1 VLVDDATIR
10 ELNRDFR
17 KKDVA
22 TDVLSFTLADGPED
36 EDLGEVVISAEH
48 ARDQATRY
56 GHGLKRE
63 IAFLAVHGVLHLLGL
78 DHGTAEEERTMTRL
92 QEEVL
97 ADLGITR

>member
-1 VLVDDATIR
+1 MLVDDATIR
-10 ELNRDFR
+10 GLNHDFR
-17 KKDVA
+17 HKDVA

-36 EDLGEVVISAEH
+36 EDLGEIVISAEH
-48 ARDQATRY
+48 ARDQAALY
-56 GHGLKRE
+56 GHDLRRE

-78 DHGTAEEERTMTRL
+78 DHATAREEQAMTRL